1 VIWLEFVVSAALI
14 VMAAMKLAECADAIA
29 VRTKLGGMFVGTLLL
44 AGATSLPELFTTLNS
59 INQGVPAL
67 AAGNIFGSSMFNMLI
82 LAMLDLAS
90 PRTRILRR
98 VAVNHALS
106 ASVAVLLTGTA
117 VLFLLADVGVQ
128 IGWVGFD
135 SMMLVGMYWLG
146 MALVYGRNRIR
157 GEQADVPPAD
167 VQGVLGLAPA
177 MLCFSGATVVLVMV
191 TPWLVHSSV
200 GIAEI
205 TGLSTGFIGAAL
217 VAVVTSLPEVVTAVA
232 AVRIGAHDLA
242 VGNLFGSNIFN
253 IFALGSTDLFY
264 FQGRFLATVDPTLAL
279 AGLAGLLLT
288 SLGLVATLA
297 QVERRL
303 LFVEVD
309 ALLILLG
316 YLGAMLLLY
325 SRGIMG

>member
-1 VIWLEFVVSAALI
+1 VIWLEFVISAALI
-14 VMAAMKLAECADAIA
+14 VVAAMKLAECADAIA
-29 VRTKLGGMFVGTLLL
+29 LRTKLGGMFVGTLLL
-44 AGATSLPELFTTLNS
+44 AGATSLPELFTTLHS

-82 LAMLDLAS
+82 LAMLDLS
-90 PRTRILRR
+90 NPRTRILRR

-117 VLFLLADVGVQ
+117 VLFVLADIGAQ
-128 IGWVGFD
+128 IGWVGLD
-135 SMMLVGMYWLG
+135 SIMLVGMYWLG
-146 MALVYGRNRIR
+146 MALVYGKNRLR
-157 GEQADVPPAD
+157 GESAEVPPAN
-167 VQGVLGLAPA
+167 VEGVLGLAPA
-177 MLCFSGATVVLVMV
+177 VLCFSGATVVLVMV

-253 IFALGSTDLFY
+253 IFALGSTDIFY
-264 FQGRFLATVDPTLAL
+264 FQGRFLGSVDPTLAL

-288 SLGLVATLA
+288 SLGLVGTLA

-309 ALLILLG
+309 ALLIFMG

-325 SRGIMG
+325 SRGVVG

>member
-14 VMAAMKLAECADAIA
+14 VMAAIKLAECADAIA

-59 INQGVPAL
+59 INQGVPTL
-67 AAGNIFGSSMFNMLI
+67 AAGSIFGSSMFNMLI
-82 LAMLDLAS
+82 LAVLDLAS

-98 VAVNHALS
+98 VAVNHALT
-106 ASVAVLLTGTA
+106 ASIAVLLTGTA
-117 VLFLLADVGVQ
+117 VLFVLADIGVR
-128 IGWVGFD
+128 IGWVGLD

-146 MALVYGRNRIR
+146 MALVYGRNRLR
-157 GEQADVPPAD
+157 GEAAEVPPAD
-167 VQGVLGLAPA
+167 VEGVLGLAPA
-177 MLCFSGATVVLVMV
+177 ILCFSGATVVLVMV

-264 FQGRFLATVDPTLAL
+264 FQGRFLGSVDPTMAL

-309 ALLILLG
+309 ALLIFLG
-316 YLGAMLLLY
+316 YLGGMILLY
-325 SRGIMG
+325 SRGVVG

>member
-1 VIWLEFVVSAALI
+1 LIWLEFLISAALI
-14 VMAAMKLAECADAIA
+14 VLAAMKLAECADTIA
-29 VRTKLGGMFVGTLLL
+29 LRTKLGGMFVGTLLL

-59 INQGVPAL
+59 IDQGVPAL
-67 AAGNIFGSSMFNMLI
+67 AAGNIFGSSMFNMLM
-82 LAMLDLAS
+82 LAVLDLAN

-106 ASVAVLLTGTA
+106 AGIAVLLTGMA
-117 VLFLLADVGVQ
+117 VFFIQADIAIQ
-128 IGWVGFD
+128 IGWVGLD
-135 SMMLVGMYWLG
+135 SILLVGMYWLG
-146 MALVYGRNRIR
+146 MALIYSRNRLR
-157 GEQADVPPAD
+157 GELADTPPTDVEGVP
-167 VQGVLGLAPA
+167 GLAPA
-177 MLCFSGATVVLVMV
+177 VVCFSGATVVLVMV
-191 TPWLVHSSV
+191 TPWLVRSSV

-205 TGLSTGFIGAAL
+205 TGLSTGFIGTAL
-217 VAVVTSLPEVVTAVA
+217 VALVTSLPEVVTAVA

-253 IFALGSTDLFY
+253 IFALGSTDLWY
-264 FQGRFLATVDPTLAL
+264 FQGRFLATVDPTLTL

-297 QVERRL
+297 QVERRI

-309 ALLILLG
+309 ALLIFLG

-325 SRGIMG
+325 SRGIAA

>member
-1 VIWLEFVVSAALI
+1 LIWFEFLISAALI
-14 VMAAMKLAECADAIA
+14 VLAAIKLAECADTIA
-29 VRTKLGGMFVGTLLL
+29 LRTKLGRMFVGTLLL

-59 INQGVPAL
+59 LGQGLPEL
-67 AAGNIFGSSMFNMLI
+67 AAGNIFGSSMFNMLM
-82 LAMLDLAS
+82 LAVLDLVN

-106 ASVAVLLTGTA
+106 AGIAVLLTGMA
-117 VLFLLADVGVQ
+117 VFFIQANIAIQ
-128 IGWVGFD
+128 IGWVGLD
-135 SMMLVGMYWLG
+135 SILLVGMYWLG
-146 MALVYGRNRIR
+146 MALIYGRNHVR
-157 GEQADVPPAD
+157 GELADNPTAN
-167 VQGVLGLAPA
+167 VQGVPGMASA
-177 MLCFSGATVVLVMV
+177 VLCFLGATVVLVMV

-205 TGLSTGFIGAAL
+205 TGLSTGFIGTAL
-217 VAVVTSLPEVVTAVA
+217 VALVTSLPEVVTAVA

-253 IFALGSTDLFY
+253 IFALGSTDFWY
-264 FQGRFLATVDPTLAL
+264 FQGRFLATVDPTLTL

-297 QVERRL
+297 QVERRI

-325 SRGIMG
+325 SRGIAA

>member
-1 VIWLEFVVSAALI
+1 MIWLEFLISAILI
-14 VMAAMKLAECADAIA
+14 VIAAVKLAECADSIA
-29 VRTKLGGMFVGTLLL
+29 LRTKLGGMFVGTLLL

-59 INQGVPAL
+59 INLGVPEL
-67 AAGNIFGSSMFNMLI
+67 AAGNIFGSSMFNMLM
-82 LAMLDLAS
+82 LAVLDVVN

-106 ASVAVLLTGTA
+106 AGVAVLLTGMA
-117 VLFLLADVGVQ
+117 VFFILADIEVQ
-128 IGWVGFD
+128 IGWVGLD
-135 SMMLVGMYWLG
+135 SMILVGMYWLG
-146 MALVYGRNRIR
+146 MALVYGRNRLR
-157 GEQADVPPAD
+157 GELTGAPSAAVQEAPRLGPA
-167 VQGVLGLAPA
+167 L
-177 MLCFSGATVVLVMV
+177 LCFLGATAVLVMV

-205 TGLSTGFIGAAL
+205 AGLSTGFVGAAL
-217 VAVVTSLPEVVTAVA
+217 VALVTSLPEVVTAVA

-253 IFALGSTDLFY
+253 IFALGSTDLYY
-264 FQGRFLATVDPTLAL
+264 FQGRFLGTVDPTLTL
-279 AGLAGLLLT
+279 AGIAGLLLT

-309 ALLILLG
+309 ALLIFLG
-316 YLGAMLLLY
+316 YAGVMVLLY
-325 SRGIMG
+325 SRGIAG

>member
-1 VIWLEFVVSAALI
+1 VIWLEFLVSAALI
-14 VMAAMKLAECADAIA
+14 VLAAMKLAECAHAIA
-29 VRTKLGGMFVGTLLL
+29 LRTKLGGMFVGTLLL

-82 LAMLDLAS
+82 LAVLDLAS

-106 ASVAVLLTGTA
+106 ASIAVLLTGMA
-117 VLFLLADVGVQ
+117 VLFVLADIGIQ
-128 IGWVGFD
+128 IGWVGLD

-157 GEQADVPPAD
+157 GEPADVAPAD

-177 MLCFSGATVVLVMV
+177 VLCFLGATVVLVMV

-200 GIAEI
+200 GIAEA
-205 TGLSTGFIGAAL
+205 TGLSEGFIGAAL
-217 VAVVTSLPEVVTAVA
+217 VAVVTSLPEVVTAAA

-264 FQGRFLATVDPTLAL
+264 FQGRFLATVEPTLAL

-309 ALLILLG
+309 ALLIFLG

-325 SRGIMG
+325 SRGIVG